1 MPKKRGAEHGIELQG
16 NLLLIYKRNAQNR
29 LQIDNL
35 NIVVKGLWRLTEDRE
50 DSQDFIYKKTWNQ
63 DGQIQNDEY
72 LLKEYFWERDINKEM
87 IDSEIGANHKNIVD
101 LADHGLMLSKLFQ
114 SQGQYEGFFNY
125 NDTQISERFSLILRK
140 KPEIQLINIGSDR

>member
-1 MPKKRGAEHGIELQG
+1 MQG

-101 LADHGLMLSKLFQ
+101 LSDHGLMLSKLF
-114 SQGQYEGFFNY
+114 
-125 NDTQISERFSLILRK
+125 
-140 KPEIQLINIGSDR
+140 

>member
-1 MPKKRGAEHGIELQG
+1 MPKKRGAAEHGIELQG

-101 LADHGLMLSKLFQ
+101 LADHGLMLSKLF
-114 SQGQYEGFFNY
+114 
-125 NDTQISERFSLILRK
+125 
-140 KPEIQLINIGSDR
+140 